1 MKKRIPII
9 INEKD
14 IKLIVITD
22 YKAFIIL
29 EKDPDDDKR
38 YITTYRYNR
47 RILSKEDHYCDIC
60 GSIWKDDQSDD
71 IHHCAESERKIY
83 SYNEIIDLVYDH
95 LEDELTVYINTFN
108 GDNHRFKL

>member
-22 YKAFIIL
+22 YKALIIL
-29 EKDPDDDKR
+29 EKDPDNDKR

-47 RILSKEDHYCDIC
+47 RMLSKEDHYCDIC